1 MLVVANNGRD
11 IMRGKFTDEVGGH
24 GYGIVIYEQSVD
36 VFYRQFGAF
45 VAFNN

>member
-1 MLVVANNGRD
+1 MLVVANDGRD
-11 IMRGKFTDEVGGH
+11 IMCGELAEEIGGH
-24 GYGIVIYEQSVD
+24 GHGVAIYEQSVD